1 MGTGIRSLNIR
12 ISVNNL
18 SYDITEDELR
28 HEFEAFGEVVS
39 VILNKNKFDGISRG
53 SAYIEMLKT
62 SEGLTAVPAL
72 NGKMLGDRAIV
83 VKAVRNWSEL
93 RKYPRPQ
100 QQKPREV

>member
-1 MGTGIRSLNIR
+1 M
-12 ISVNNL
+12 NNL

-39 VILNKNKFDGISRG
+39 VIVIKNKFDGLSRG

-62 SEGLTAVPAL
+62 SEGLTAIPGL
-72 NGKMLGDRAIV
+72 NGKMLDDRAIV

-93 RKYPRPQ
+93 RKYPHSQ
-100 QQKPREV
+100 QQKPRRV